1 MNKRKLKAHTKG
13 RYPKFYPKFD
23 VWALVSGYGLVWH
36 RVCASDVS
44 TADEAW
50 MRFMRAYPKS
60 TCKNRRV
67 KRVKA

>member
-13 RYPKFYPKFD
+13 RCPKFD
-23 VWALVSGYGLVWH
+23 VWGMVSGRGLVWH

-50 MRFMRAYPKS
+50 LRFMRAYPKS

-67 KRVKA
+67 VRVKA